1 MPAISEDLTKRGL
14 IHQVT
19 DDALLRQLDAG
30 GVTLYAG
37 FDPTADS
44 LHAGNLLQLCTLR
57 RIQQA
62 GNRPIVL
69 AGGGTGMIG
78 DPGGRSDERNLLDA
92 ETLAANLAAIERQ
105 LARFVDFDAARGPS
119 QAIMVNNAEWLT
131 QVTLLDFLRDTGK
144 HFTVNQ
150 MVAKES
156 VKSRLERPDQGIS
169 YTEFSYMLLQAYD
182 FAQLFERYGCIAQI
196 GGSDQWG
203 NITMGAELVRKLYG
217 AQAFGLTSPL
227 VTNADGSK
235 FGKSAGNAGRIWLDP
250 TKTSPF
256 AFYQFFINTDDDMV
270 APYLRF
276 FSFLSLEEIVAL
288 EAETKEQ
295 PHLRSGHRALAAAM
309 VELVH
314 GNDDLA
320 RVERATAALFGGSL
334 AALDERTLEEVMSDV
349 PSSMLSREQLM
360 STPHLV
366 DLLVETALV
375 SSKSEARRTVEQRG
389 AFVNDLVC
397 DDLDARVSSDDL
409 LFGRFI
415 VLRKGKRAY
424 HVIECIDAS

>member
-1 MPAISEDLTKRGL
+1 MPGISEDLRARGL

-19 DDALLRQLDAG
+19 DDALLSNLDQG

-69 AGGGTGMIG
+69 AGGATGMIG

-92 ETLAANLAAIERQ
+92 DTLQANLAAIERQ
-105 LARFVDFDAARGPS
+105 LASFLDFSAQGGKS
-119 QAIMVNNAEWLT
+119 QAILVNNADWLAD
-131 QVTLLDFLRDTGK
+131 VRLLDFLRDTGK

-182 FAQLFERYGCIAQI
+182 FAQLFERYGCTAQI

-203 NITMGAELVRKLYG
+203 NITMGAELVRKIHG
-217 AQAFGLTSPL
+217 AQAFGMTSPL
-227 VTNADGSK
+227 VTNADGTK
-235 FGKSAGNAGRIWLDP
+235 FGKSAGNAGRIWLDRN
-250 TKTSPF
+250 KTSPF
-256 AFYQFFINTDDDMV
+256 GFYQFFINTDDAMV
-270 APYLRF
+270 ATYLRF
-276 FSFLSLEEIVAL
+276 FSFLDLASIADL
-288 EAETKEQ
+288 EAETIAAPSK
-295 PHLRSGHRALAAAM
+295 RSAQRALASAM

-314 GNDDLA
+314 GADDL
-320 RVERATAALFGGSL
+320 RRAELATEALFGGSL
-334 AALDERTLEEVMSDV
+334 ATLDEATLGELIGDV
-349 PSSMLSREQLM
+349 PSSRVSRSRLEASPLLIDVLAEAE
-360 STPHLV
+360 LV
-366 DLLVETALV
+366 N
-375 SSKSEARRTVEQRG
+375 SKSEARRSIEQRG
-389 AFVNDLVC
+389 AFVNDVLRDGV
-397 DDLDARVSSDDL
+397 DATVNTDDL

-415 VLRKGKRAY
+415 VLRKGKRTY
-424 HVIECIDAS
+424 HVIECAEA